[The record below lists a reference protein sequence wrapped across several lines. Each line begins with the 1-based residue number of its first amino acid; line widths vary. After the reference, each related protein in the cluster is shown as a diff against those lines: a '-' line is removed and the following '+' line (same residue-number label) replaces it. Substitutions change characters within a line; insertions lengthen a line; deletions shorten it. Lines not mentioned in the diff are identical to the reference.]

1 MWLMEPTE
9 LLRVVGDQRDR
20 IGCQRF
26 TTGSVA
32 SMVFGEPRCT
42 HDIASMIA
50 VQGAEDLD
58 WSYLEHW
65 SMRLGVASELE
76 RVRPKP

>member
-1 MWLMEPTE
+1 MEPTE
-9 LLRVVGDQRDR
+9 LLRVVGDELDR

-32 SMVFGEPRCT
+32 SMVFGEPRFT
-42 HDIASMIA
+42 NDIASMIA
-50 VQGAEDLD
+50 VQGAETLD
-58 WSYLEHW
+58 WSYLELW
-65 SMRLGVASELE
+65 ALRLGVASELE